1 MKLRY
6 LLGPLALLAL
16 VYSFSSCTKSTNTT
30 TTIRDTTTIIYKD
43 TIVKKDTVIK
53 IDTLVI
59 TNPKNP
65 IVGLWVGTYTIDGN
79 PSGSSYYYGFS
90 IFPDHTIIQQGGGS
104 NGQIWT
110 ATGTWSL
117 SADSTFSCDVHSTD
131 LSSPT
136 NTQHITAKYSAANG
150 TLSNG
155 RWTYTTGGTSTGQ
168 FSLERVGNQ

>member
-6 LLGPLALLAL
+6 LLAPLALLAFA
-16 VYSFSSCTKSTNTT
+16 YSFSSCTKSTNTT

-65 IVGLWVGTYTIDGN
+65 IVGLWVGTYALDAS
-79 PSGSSYYYGFS
+79 PSAGSFYYGFS
-90 IFPDHTIIQQGGGS
+90 IFPDHTIITQGGGS

-117 SADSTFSCDVHSTD
+117 AADSTFSCDIHSTD
-131 LSSPT
+131 LTAPT
-136 NTQHITAKYSAANG
+136 NTQHITAKYSAVNG

-155 RWTYTTGGTSTGQ
+155 RWTYTSGGTATGS
-168 FSLERVGNQ
+168 FSLKRVGDQ